1 MYTLIYTASY
11 EEKVRRFLKKHP
23 EIEKQYIQNLEAY
36 WNLTLSILHC
46 GFTYFKTSNFEGY
59 SISINLMYRI
69 SLEFIMNG
77 KEILLIDI
85 GDHKAIYGKE

>member
-1 MYTLIYTASY
+1 LL
-11 EEKVRRFLKKHP
+11 ELNPFHP
-23 EIEKQYIQNLEAY
+23 SLR
-36 WNLTLSILHC
+36 LHH
-46 GFTYFKTSNFEGY
+46 FKTSNFEGY

>member
-23 EIEKQYIQNLEAY
+23 EIEKQYIKTLKLLEL
-36 WNLTLSILHC
+36 NPFHPSLRLHH
-46 GFTYFKTSNFEGY
+46 FKTSNFEGY